1 MSPRPTSTDSRLKA
15 STATWRSRPVR
26 LHAGRAGDDRPLSA
40 PDRRALSRRPCCP
53 TSHHRHRLPTGGYR
67 TSYVGKWHLASSQN
81 IIGHNAG
88 ADYWV
93 HPKLRG
99 GFEDWFGFELSNHFW
114 RTHYCTDDSMWPP
127 KVLDGY
133 QTDRLTDL
141 SLDYLDSVAV
151 KLTQPWFHVLSVEA
165 PHHGSDEHGVTR
177 CQVGEY
183 VHARH
188 PAPPAYEARFAPEEL
203 TLRDNVPATHEAV
216 ARSQQ
221 AQYTA
226 QIANLDDNVGRVLAW
241 LDERDLMSRTLV
253 CFFSDHGEMG
263 GSHGRFQ
270 KGCAYDESLRVPCLI
285 RQPGRVPPGNYGRPI
300 NLVDLFPTCA
310 GLCGV
315 PLPQRMPRL
324 KDARQAA
331 LSQWFGNPRYHPE
344 GRPGAPQREC
354 VVLAVVIDDDAVAAI
369 ERAFR
374 NGVEQVERGND
385 GAGGQDLDLQVA
397 AGHVVDLPG
406 EVGRVL
412 VENVLRRPGA
422 LPTHRDRAL
431 RLDDHREGQRSCT
444 CGGSRADE
452 LAA

>member
-1 MSPRPTSTDSRLKA
+1 MSDQPNLLWIFCDQLRWHSLSCHGETNVATPHLDRLASEGIDCDLAISTCPSARRPGPRVMTGRYPHQTGVRYLGDLLLPDQPTIA
-15 STATWRSRPVR
+15 TAF
-26 LHAGRAGDDRPLSA
+26 
-40 PDRRALSRRPCCP
+40 RRA
-53 TSHHRHRLPTGGYR
+53 GYR

-203 TLRDNVPATHEAV
+203 TLRDNVP
-216 ARSQQ
+216 R
-221 AQYTA
+221 
-226 QIANLDDNVGRVLAW
+226 
-241 LDERDLMSRTLV
+241 RTRRW
-253 CFFSDHGEMG
+253 
-263 GSHGRFQ
+263 HGRNRRSTPRRSPTWTTTSA
-270 KGCAYDESLRVPCLI
+270 GCW
-285 RQPGRVPPGNYGRPI
+285 PGLTSG
-300 NLVDLFPTCA
+300 T
-310 GLCGV
+310 
-315 PLPQRMPRL
+315 
-324 KDARQAA
+324 
-331 LSQWFGNPRYHPE
+331 
-344 GRPGAPQREC
+344 
-354 VVLAVVIDDDAVAAI
+354 
-369 ERAFR
+369 
-374 NGVEQVERGND
+374 
-385 GAGGQDLDLQVA
+385 
-397 AGHVVDLPG
+397 
-406 EVGRVL
+406 
-412 VENVLRRPGA
+412 
-422 LPTHRDRAL
+422 
-431 RLDDHREGQRSCT
+431 
-444 CGGSRADE
+444 
-452 LAA
+452 